1 MLLQRLSDKLS
12 RGIVMRQN
20 IVKFSLCDTQI
31 KGLQLEK
38 RMERVFLRTLIDLSY
53 LGYSRKADLIVL
65 FQ

>member
-1 MLLQRLSDKLS
+1 
-12 RGIVMRQN
+12 MRQN
-20 IVKFSLCDTQI
+20 IVKCSL

-53 LGYSRKADLIVL
+53 LDYPRKADLTVL

>member
-1 MLLQRLSDKLS
+1 
-12 RGIVMRQN
+12 MRQN
-20 IVKFSLCDTQI
+20 IVKCSLCDTRI

-53 LGYSRKADLIVL
+53 LDYSRKTDLIVL